1 MKNLKNKIN
10 NDSSEN
16 LQDPGIHFDVSK
28 IDSVL
33 GNAKMVDKKKT
44 MDDGLTSGVV
54 MKLTNVNKFFKVG
67 DQDIHILKD
76 VNATIKE
83 MEFCIIF
90 GPSGSGK
97 STMLHT
103 LLGLEPP
110 TSGNV
115 YLMKSD
121 MAQMD
126 ADTAAV
132 FRTTRIGMVYQQPN
146 WVKSLTVIENV
157 AFPMYLLGYM
167 PSEAAIKAMQMLELV
182 GMTEWRD
189 HMPTELSA
197 GQQQRISL
205 ARALIN
211 DPIVI
216 VADEPTGNLDTQ
228 SGEELMYLLSRLNKE
243 HRRTVV
249 MVTHDLEYL
258 KYATRVVRLVDG
270 QVMDEYA
277 GADIDELRKKIVG
290 KRGGKGIQEL
300 EMSGDKHKSIGQ
312 SEAMTKVF
320 GNSMKK
326 QENRIELK
334 EKEDKHE

>member
-1 MKNLKNKIN
+1 MKQNMSVNSSKI
-10 NDSSEN
+10 EN
-16 LQDPGIHFDVSK
+16 SNSVSDAEIRDLQEPSIHFDMSK
-28 IDSVL
+28 LNV
-33 GNAKMVDKKKT
+33 GRNAERGDVGT
-44 MDDGLTSGVV
+44 AGLV
-54 MKLTNVNKFFKVG
+54 MKLTNVNKYFHVG

-76 VNATIKE
+76 VNASIRE

-115 YLMKSD
+115 FLMKSD

-126 ADTAAV
+126 ADQAAV

-146 WVKSLTVIENV
+146 WVKSLSVIENV
-157 AFPMYLLGYM
+157 AFPMYLLGYL
-167 PSEAAIKAMQMLELV
+167 PSEAAQKAHAMLELV
-182 GMTEWRD
+182 GMVEWGD
-189 HMPTELSA
+189 HMPSELSA

-211 DPIVI
+211 DPLVI

-258 KYATRVVRLVDG
+258 KYASRVVRLVDG
-270 QVMDEYA
+270 RVVDEYS
-277 GADIDELRKKIVG
+277 GKRIEELRGKIVG
-290 KRGGKGIQEL
+290 KRGGSKIQEL
-300 EMSGDKHKSIGQ
+300 EMAGDNHQAIGGNDSIN
-312 SEAMTKVF
+312 KVF
-320 GNSMKK
+320 GVKSK
-326 QENRIELK
+326 
-334 EKEDKHE
+334 

>member
-1 MKNLKNKIN
+1 MKKIKA
-10 NDSSEN
+10 EKT
-16 LQDPGIHFDVSK
+16 Q
-28 IDSVL
+28 
-33 GNAKMVDKKKT
+33 AKPLLVT
-44 MDDGLTSGVV
+44 TQEPGVV

-67 DQDIHILKD
+67 EQDIHILKD

-110 TSGNV
+110 TSGV
-115 YLMKSD
+115 VSLMKSD
-121 MAQMD
+121 MALMQ
-126 ADTAAV
+126 ADQAAV

-146 WVKSLTVIENV
+146 WVKSLTVVENV
-157 AFPMYLLGYM
+157 AFPMYLLGYL
-167 PSEAAIKAMQMLELV
+167 PAEASAKAKAMLELV
-182 GMTEWRD
+182 GMEDWGD
-189 HMPTELSA
+189 HMPSELSA

-258 KYATRVVRLVDG
+258 KYASRVVRLVDG
-270 QVMDEYA
+270 RVVDEYS
-277 GADIDELRKKIVG
+277 GKRIEELRGKVIG
-290 KRGGKGIQEL
+290 KRGGRKIQEL
-300 EMSGDKHKSIGQ
+300 EMAGDNHKSIGGGETL
-312 SEAMTKVF
+312 SKVF
-320 GNSMKK
+320 GVKK
-326 QENRIELK
+326 V
-334 EKEDKHE
+334 

>member
-1 MKNLKNKIN
+1 MKQVK
-10 NDSSEN
+10 SEN
-16 LQDPGIHFDVSK
+16 KKLKVEDQVKGLKKEASLADLQEPLVHFDMSK
-28 IDSVL
+28 LKV
-33 GNAKMVDKKKT
+33 GKKAEVGDVGQNGIV
-44 MDDGLTSGVV
+44 MQLTD
-54 MKLTNVNKFFKVG
+54 VNKFFHVG

-76 VNATIKE
+76 VNATIHE

-115 YLMKSD
+115 FLMKSD

-157 AFPMYLLGYM
+157 AFPMYLLGYL
-167 PSEAAIKAMQMLELV
+167 PHEAREKASAMLELV
-182 GMTEWRD
+182 GMSEWGD
-189 HMPTELSA
+189 HMPSELSA

-211 DPIVI
+211 DPLVI

-228 SGEELMYLLSRLNKE
+228 SGEELMYLLSRLNQD

-270 QVMDEYA
+270 RVVDEYS
-277 GADIDELRKKIVG
+277 GKRIEELRGKIVG
-290 KRGGKGIQEL
+290 KRGGAGIQEL
-300 EMSGDKHKSIGQ
+300 EMAGDNHKAIGGG
-312 SEAMTKVF
+312 ETITKVF
-320 GNSMKK
+320 GVKAK
-326 QENRIELK
+326 
-334 EKEDKHE
+334 

>member
-1 MKNLKNKIN
+1 MTDESKVVKSVKS
-10 NDSSEN
+10 DD
-16 LQDPGIHFDVSK
+16 LQDPGIHFDMSK
-28 IDSVL
+28 LNV
-33 GNAKMVDKKKT
+33 GKKGEAG
-44 MDDGLTSGVV
+44 DFGESGTV
-54 MKLTNVNKFFKVG
+54 MRLENVNKFFHVG

-110 TSGNV
+110 STGSV

-121 MAQMD
+121 MAIMD
-126 ADTAAV
+126 ADQAAV

-146 WVKSLTVIENV
+146 WIKSLTVIENV
-157 AFPMYLLGYM
+157 AFPMYLLGYL
-167 PSEAAIKAMQMLELV
+167 PHEAAEKATAMLELV
-182 GMTEWRD
+182 GMGEWSN
-189 HMPTELSA
+189 HMPSELSA

-211 DPIVI
+211 DPLVI

-258 KYATRVVRLVDG
+258 KYASRVVRLVDG
-270 QVMDEYA
+270 RVVDEYS
-277 GADIDELRKKIVG
+277 GKRIEELRGKVIG
-290 KRGGKGIQEL
+290 KRGGAGIQEL
-300 EMSGDKHKSIGQ
+300 EMAGDNHKVIGGGD
-312 SEAMTKVF
+312 SVNKVF
-320 GNSMKK
+320 GVKAK
-326 QENRIELK
+326 
-334 EKEDKHE
+334 

>member
-1 MKNLKNKIN
+1 MKKNKKMQTVITEQKKL
-10 NDSSEN
+10 DQPVN
-16 LQDPGIHFDVSK
+16 LQDLQEPQVHFDMSK
-28 IDSVL
+28 LRVGRKAEHGDI
-33 GNAKMVDKKKT
+33 NPT
-44 MDDGLTSGVV
+44 GLV
-54 MKLTNVNKFFKVG
+54 MQLTNVNKYFRVG
-67 DQDIHILKD
+67 EQDIQILKE
-76 VNATIKE
+76 VNCTIME

-115 YLMKSD
+115 FLMKSD

-157 AFPMYLLGYM
+157 AFPMYLLGYL
-167 PSEAAIKAMQMLELV
+167 PHEAREKASAMLELV
-182 GMTEWRD
+182 GMSEWGE
-189 HMPTELSA
+189 HMPSELSA

-211 DPIVI
+211 DPLVI

-228 SGEELMYLLSRLNKE
+228 SGEELMYLLSRLNQE

-258 KYATRVVRLVDG
+258 KYATRVIRLVDG
-270 QVMDEYA
+270 RVVDEYS
-277 GADIDELRKKIVG
+277 GKRIEELRGRIVG
-290 KRGGKGIQEL
+290 KRGGAGIQEL
-300 EMSGDKHKSIGQ
+300 EMEGDNHHVIGKG
-312 SEAMTKVF
+312 EAVQKIF
-320 GNSMKK
+320 GVAN
-326 QENRIELK
+326 K
-334 EKEDKHE
+334 E